1 MVQRIKKQIF
11 CLQLI
16 CLVGCAVPPK
26 YVGIDYPTQSPAY
39 TTFQPPLIN
48 YNTAHL
54 EQSLQDSMR
63 ESEKMKQFAFQ
74 STNRQELI
82 NKIIIF
88 QKANRDL
95 NNLLQNP
102 WNGFYLLMR

>member
-1 MVQRIKKQIF
+1 MRKA
-11 CLQLI
+11 LLI
-16 CLVGCAVPPK
+16 TAIIITGCAVPPK
-26 YVGIDYPTQSPAY
+26 YVGVDYPTQSPTY

-82 NKIIIF
+82 NRIETF
-88 QKANRDL
+88 QASNRRL
-95 NNLLQNP
+95 NELLQNP
-102 WNGFYLLMR
+102 WNGYYLLMR